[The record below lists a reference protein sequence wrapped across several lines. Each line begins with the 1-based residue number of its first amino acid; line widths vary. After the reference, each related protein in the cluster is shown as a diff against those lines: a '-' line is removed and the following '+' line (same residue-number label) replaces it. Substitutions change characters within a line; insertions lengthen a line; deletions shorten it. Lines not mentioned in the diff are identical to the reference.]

1 MGREPGLSLPNTFE
15 VLGSGSPQMLRDR
28 VRPLFYTRMRLGEFD
43 PPAMNPYSS
52 LDLSVVQSPEHR
64 NLSLEAAVKSFVL
77 LKNVRGTLPLQAQD
91 LSRQHLAVSPCT
103 VVGRGTC

>member
-1 MGREPGLSLPNTFE
+1 M
-15 VLGSGSPQMLRDR
+15 LGSLQMLRDR

-43 PPAMNPYSS
+43 PPAMNPYST

-77 LKNVRGTLPLQAQD
+77 LKNVRGTLPLRAQD
-91 LSRQHLAVSPCT
+91 LRGQRLAVST
-103 VVGRGTC
+103 VHRGGQGTR